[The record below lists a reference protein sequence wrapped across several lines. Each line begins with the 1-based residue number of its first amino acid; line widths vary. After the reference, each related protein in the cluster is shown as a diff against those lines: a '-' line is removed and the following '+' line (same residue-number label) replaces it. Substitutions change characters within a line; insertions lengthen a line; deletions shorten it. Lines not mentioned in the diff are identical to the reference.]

1 MTGVEN
7 DGSKDRATDGAAPVN
22 SFRRGVELRVKV
34 LRSLRNPTVEQ
45 IERALFWEE
54 YLRLGTPE
62 ARAMQE
68 PAGEPIQRR

>member
-1 MTGVEN
+1 MTGAEN
-7 DGSKDRATDGAAPVN
+7 DGSKHMATDGPAPVN

-54 YLRLGTPE
+54 YLRLGTPG